1 MAEKSGFFD
10 AHYVNG
16 EYDRVYLAEHFARYF
31 ASFIGNGIFGGK
43 SNELMVREKE
53 PASMGIRVLSGQA
66 WIDGYWYENDGE
78 HSLAIDVADGVLHR
92 IDSIMVRWIHAER
105 TIRLAVRKG
114 TAAVN
119 PSAPSVQRNDDFYEL
134 KLADVSVR
142 AGTTKI
148 TQADITDKRYN
159 TDVCGLVVGVVQQLD
174 PDEFGIQL
182 DTYIQ
187 EFMSEH
193 DSWKNATQS
202 DIEQWVTNF
211 KTQCTNWY
219 NQFVADSTSS
229 FNTFMTNSQQRV
241 DKLVSDGQTNI
252 DNVAS
257 TGEAKLNKTAS
268 DGQAAIDNVVQTG
281 STNIAN
287 VVSTGQQ
294 NINKLLTEGQQAM
307 NSAMEQGAAK
317 VQALVDEKTALVD
330 QIIEENRAR
339 ADEIIEYGRQRFD
352 NAMTEL
358 EQIAEESDAA
368 TLILDVADLKNETA
382 EMEEDIENVKAISV
396 ESTQFPGCFYRIVN
410 GIMEWINPPTMP
422 GVEYATTER
431 WNNKPVYVKTI
442 YLGALSNKAVIT
454 ITIDAEYDKVFFVS
468 GYAFDPENNMSHPFP
483 ITRNG
488 LTPVAV
494 ISGIEGNGSESNII
508 INVNDDLSAFSG
520 YITVKYVKF

>member
-53 PASMGIRVLSGQA
+53 PASMSIRVLSGQA

-78 HSLAIDVADGVLHR
+78 HSLTIDVADGVLHR
-92 IDSIMVRWIHAER
+92 IDSIVVRWIHAER

-114 TAAVN
+114 TAATN

-134 KLADVSVR
+134 KLADISVR

-148 TQADITDKRYN
+148 TQANITDKRYN

-187 EFMSEH
+187 EFMSQH

-219 NQFVADSTSS
+219 NQFVADSTAS
-229 FNTFMTNSQQRV
+229 FDTFMTNSQQRV

-252 DNVAS
+252 NNVAS
-257 TGEAKLNKTAS
+257 EGEAKLNKTAS
-268 DGQAAIDNVVQTG
+268 DGQAAINSVVETG
-281 STNIAN
+281 SANIAN
-287 VVSTGQQ
+287 VVSTGEQ

-307 NSAMEQGAAK
+307 TEAMQQGTAK
-317 VQALVDEKTALVD
+317 VDALVEEKTALVD

-339 ADEIIEYGRQRFD
+339 ADAIIEYGRQRFD

-368 TLILDVADLKNETA
+368 TLILDVNDLKERMPELESDMEDMKALLIESA
-382 EMEEDIENVKAISV
+382 E
-396 ESTQFPGCFYRIVN
+396 FPGCFYRMVN
-410 GIMEWINPPTMP
+410 GFMEWINPPTMP
-422 GVEYATTER
+422 GVEYMTTER
-431 WNNKPVYVKTI
+431 WNNKNVYQKILHV
-442 YLGALSNKAVIT
+442 GALSNKAVVSIE
-454 ITIDAEYDKVFFVS
+454 IGAEYDKIIS
-468 GYAFDPENNMSHPFP
+468 IAGYAYDPENNMSYPFP
-483 ITRNG
+483 IILNG
-488 LTPVAV
+488 LTPIAA
-494 ISGIEGNGSESNII
+494 ISGIEGNGLVSYIL
-508 INVNDDLSAFSG
+508 INNNEDLTAFSAN
-520 YITVKYVKF
+520 ITIKYTK